1 MIVDVSIDFFVDVQI
16 YGTGR
21 FPAALLKEI
30 GLKKVDI
37 YKNLKPD
44 PDDPD
49 MLRGSAA
56 ITVKGRRFDVLFAA
70 DKQQIDLDSDIYPMR
85 VVNVDELSDK
95 RK

>member
-1 MIVDVSIDFFVDVQI
+1 MVVDVSIDFFVDVQI

-30 GLKKVDI
+30 GSRKVDI
-37 YKNLKPD
+37 YKSLKPD

-49 MLRGSAA
+49 MLRGSAT

-70 DKQQIDLDSDIYPMR
+70 DKRQIDADSDIYPMR
-85 VVNVDELSDK
+85 VINVDELRK